1 MDMSLF
7 RRGDMLLAA
16 RGPAR
21 LDYGVFVATLQAL
34 QLATATARAESL
46 CDSSEASASP
56 AHREPLAAILL
67 GSEYWQEA
75 VVAQG
80 GSFNPVF
87 ARGVEG
93 R

>member
-1 MDMSLF
+1 
-7 RRGDMLLAA
+7 MLLTG
-16 RGPAR
+16 RRPAG

-46 CDSSEASASP
+46 CGGSEANASP

-67 GSEYWQEA
+67 GSEFWQDA

-80 GSFNPVF
+80 GSFNPAF

>member
-7 RRGDMLLAA
+7 RRGDISPAGH
-16 RGPAR
+16 RPAR
-21 LDYGVFVATLQAL
+21 LDYCVFVATLQAL
-34 QLATATARAESL
+34 QIATATARAESL
-46 CDSSEASASP
+46 CEGGEAAASP
-56 AHREPLAAILL
+56 ASREPLAEILL
-67 GSEYWQEA
+67 GTEYWQEA

-80 GSFNPVF
+80 GSFNPQF